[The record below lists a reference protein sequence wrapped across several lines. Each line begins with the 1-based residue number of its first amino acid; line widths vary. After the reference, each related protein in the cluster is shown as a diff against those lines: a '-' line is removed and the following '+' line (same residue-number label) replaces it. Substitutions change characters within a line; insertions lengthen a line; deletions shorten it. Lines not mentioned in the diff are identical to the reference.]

1 MPSSKK
7 TVIQISA
14 KVAYKRRSY
23 TRHIHIH
30 ELKTASTNTN
40 KDDTTAV
47 YTTYSAMKS
56 NEMFNAIAKSGI
68 QRLTHQD
75 RLTVH
80 VR

>member
-1 MPSSKK
+1 M
-7 TVIQISA
+7 
-14 KVAYKRRSY
+14 
-23 TRHIHIH
+23 HIH